1 MPAANKKL
9 KDVIEM
15 SLALFLLNILY
26 TCGSIAK
33 ELMMPTAVAN
43 SSSKILEDIAVPSVS
58 NLLHKKPTTKT
69 KIGKILGSKTK
80 FGLH

>member
-33 ELMMPTAVAN
+33 ELMMPTAVA
-43 SSSKILEDIAVPSVS
+43 SISSKILEDIAVPSVS

-69 KIGKILGSKTK
+69 KIGEILGSKTK
-80 FGLH
+80 FSLH

>member
-9 KDVIEM
+9 KVVIEM

-43 SSSKILEDIAVPSVS
+43 SSSKILEDITVPSVS
-58 NLLHKKPTTKT
+58 NLLYKKPITKT
-69 KIGKILGSKTK
+69 KIAEILGLGQN
-80 FGLH
+80 FNL